1 MDKFYINTPRII
13 GTGETQMSELQQS
26 WIEELNRRVQQHQE
40 AGMDRYDAVAQ
51 AAADFELNVLVEGDV
66 CRIYQA
72 PDGILVNC
80 WLNEKDGSPSFD
92 NNIDWFT
99 ITADEPMLAD

>member
-1 MDKFYINTPRII
+1 
-13 GTGETQMSELQQS
+13 MSERQQN
-26 WIEELNRRVQQHQE
+26 WIEELNRRVQQHRDV
-40 AGMDRYDAVAQ
+40 GMDRYDAVAQ

-66 CRIYQA
+66 CRIYQT

-80 WLNEKDGSPSFD
+80 WINENGSNRADGNPSFD

-99 ITADEPMLAD
+99 ITAVEPKLAD